1 MVRRYALVDG
11 RPTSCSAGTW
21 SGRLVYMKRI
31 GAYEAKTHLPRIL
44 KQVLAGETFVV
55 TRNGEPIAEIG
66 PIKEERMKP
75 DPKAVLAEIRALKIK
90 LGTPEEIRGLRD
102 SGRRA

>member
-1 MVRRYALVDG
+1 
-11 RPTSCSAGTW
+11 
-21 SGRLVYMKRI
+21 MKRI

-66 PIKEERMKP
+66 PVKGEHVKP
-75 DPKAVLAEIRALKIK
+75 DPKIVLEQIRALKIK
-90 LGTPEEIRGLRD
+90 LGTPDEVREMRD
-102 SGRRA
+102 AGRRA